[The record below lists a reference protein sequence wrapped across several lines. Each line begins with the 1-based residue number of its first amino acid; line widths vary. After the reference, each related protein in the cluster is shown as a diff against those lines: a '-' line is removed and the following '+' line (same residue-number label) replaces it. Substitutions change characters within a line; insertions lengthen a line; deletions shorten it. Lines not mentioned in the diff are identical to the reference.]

1 MYAIRRETAAPRS
14 GPASKGGL
22 RELLNEMTLAAQR
35 TGLSQAYNIRQQF
48 PNEWWQLKNTAAAQI
63 TLGPQY
69 LPFLAQGHAPVIDQV
84 SWFARVDGDPPT
96 YAMSIDSA
104 SFTLNRNA
112 SLANLC
118 SGSSALIGSAA
129 PFALSAADTSKL
141 TELTMLVH
149 YTLSS

>member
-1 MYAIRRETAAPRS
+1 
-14 GPASKGGL
+14 
-22 RELLNEMTLAAQR
+22 MTLAAQR

-69 LPFLAQGHAPVIDQV
+69 LPFLSQGHVPVIDEV
-84 SWFARVDGDPPT
+84 SWFARVEGDPAT
-96 YAMSIDSA
+96 YVMSIDAA

-118 SGSSALIGSAA
+118 AGSSALIAPSA
-129 PFALSAADTSKL
+129 PFALSAPDTSKL
-141 TELTMLVH
+141 AELTMLVH